1 MLRFLIGLS
10 FIFSATAAHAAA
22 DVTGDWRVEDGSAI
36 IAFAR
41 CGDQMCASI
50 AKLLVK
56 RPGIPKT
63 DLRNPDPALRS
74 RPIQGL
80 RIISGL
86 HAKGNRWE
94 GGRIYDP
101 KSGKSYKS
109 YVEINEDGSLKVA
122 GCLAFICRAQRW
134 TRVR

>member
-1 MLRFLIGLS
+1 MRRFLIGIFLLS
-10 FIFSATAAHAAA
+10 SVAAAHGA
-22 DVTGDWRVEDGSAI
+22 GDISGNWRTQDGSAI
-36 IAFAR
+36 IAFGP
-41 CGDQMCASI
+41 CGNQMCGNV
-50 AKLLVK
+50 AKVLVS

-63 DLRNPDPALRS
+63 DVRNPDPALRN

-80 RIISGL
+80 RVISGL
-86 HAKGNRWE
+86 HAKGDRWE

-109 YVEINEDGSLKVA
+109 HVQLNPDGSLKVA
-122 GCLAFICRAQRW
+122 GCLAVLCKAQRW

>member
-10 FIFSATAAHAAA
+10 FMFSADAAHAAA

-41 CGDQMCASI
+41 CGNQMCASI
-50 AKLLVK
+50 AKVLVK

-101 KSGKSYKS
+101 KSGRSYKS
-109 YVEINEDGSLKVA
+109 HVELNPDGSLKVA
-122 GCLAFICRAQRW
+122 GCLAFICKAQRW